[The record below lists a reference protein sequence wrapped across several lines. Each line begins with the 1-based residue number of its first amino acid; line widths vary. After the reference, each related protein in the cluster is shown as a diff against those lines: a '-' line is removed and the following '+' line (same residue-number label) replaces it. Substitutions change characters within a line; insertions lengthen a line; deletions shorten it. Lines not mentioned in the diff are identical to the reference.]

1 MKPFTSSGV
10 SFWSVLSD
18 FAKVTLVIASVKSK
32 ANELNFL
39 LICPQIIANKEFAAK
54 LNINVHSKNKMMKYF
69 KVFLTSYCQEVYRW
83 LSSFIKTLISTTRAT
98 K

>member
-10 SFWSVLSD
+10 SLWSVLSD

-32 ANELNFL
+32 AKKLTFL
-39 LICPQIIANKEFAAK
+39 LICPQIIAIKELAAK

-69 KVFLTSYCQEVYRW
+69 KVFLTPCCQEV
-83 LSSFIKTLISTTRAT
+83 
-98 K
+98 

>member
-32 ANELNFL
+32 ANKLNFL
-39 LICPQIIANKEFAAK
+39 LIRPQIIAVKEFAAK
-54 LNINVHSKNKMMKYF
+54 LNINVHSKNKMIKYF
-69 KVFLTSYCQEVYRW
+69 KVFLTPCCQEV
-83 LSSFIKTLISTTRAT
+83 
-98 K
+98 

>member
-10 SFWSVLSD
+10 SLWSVLSD

-32 ANELNFL
+32 AKKLNFL
-39 LICPQIIANKEFAAK
+39 LIRAQIIAIKEFAAK

-69 KVFLTSYCQEVYRW
+69 KVFLTPCCREV
-83 LSSFIKTLISTTRAT
+83 
-98 K
+98 

>member
-1 MKPFTSSGV
+1 MKLFTSSGV

-18 FAKVTLVIASVKSK
+18 FAKVTPVITIVKSK
-32 ANELNFL
+32 ANKLIFL
-39 LICPQIIANKEFAAK
+39 LISPQTIAFVEFAAK

-69 KVFLTSYCQEVYRW
+69 KVFLTSYCQEVYGW
-83 LSSFIKTLISTTRAT
+83 LSIFIKTPISTIRAI

>member
-1 MKPFTSSGV
+1 MEIYARARHRNKPYNSAFNSETADLDVVESINQ
-10 SFWSVLSD
+10 W
-18 FAKVTLVIASVKSK
+18 
-32 ANELNFL
+32 NYR
-39 LICPQIIANKEFAAK
+39 